1 MITKKHDK
9 LYKAANE
16 YANSIAQ
23 HDERKTYC
31 VEDFIAG
38 AEWQKEQFEKNRLTH
53 CDNITE
59 QQYNLETGF
68 ISQHLE
74 KYNRMPTFLDAIEY
88 GMKKVTDKACEWLKE
103 NKDHPLIGCEDPCLS
118 GYLTDEFIEHFKKT
132 MEE

>member
-1 MITKKHDK
+1 MTQEEKDK
-9 LYKAANE
+9 LHKAANE

-31 VEDFIAG
+31 SEDFIAG
-38 AEWQKEQFEKNRLTH
+38 AKWS
-53 CDNITE
+53 
-59 QQYNLETGF
+59 YNMM
-68 ISQHLE
+68 I
-74 KYNRMPTFLDAIEY
+74 N
-88 GMKKVTDKACEWLKE
+88 KACEWLKE